1 MKKTA
6 YLLLIVFV
14 SGCASFQPSI
24 PEGYAGHTATIEDTY
39 SNHTGSTAHFYVL
52 SKIDDKLIMDSGYKT
67 RVVNS
72 GRGFNMT
79 PQMLSREVT
88 TDSHLFT
95 LVGFVQFA
103 TDGQGLFGDSM
114 MVKKS
119 LRLTPEPGMLYR
131 VTGELSKSGSDIWLE
146 DSNGNKF
153 LGTTITK

>member
-1 MKKTA
+1 MRKIVF
-6 YLLLIVFV
+6 LLLIVFV
-14 SGCASFQPSI
+14 SGCVSFQSSI
-24 PEGYAGHTATIEDTY
+24 PEGYAGDRATIEDTY

-72 GRGFNMT
+72 GKGFNMT
-79 PQMLSREVT
+79 PWMLSREVT
-88 TDSHLFT
+88 TESHVFT

-114 MVKKS
+114 MVEKL

-146 DSNGNKF
+146 DSSGKKF
-153 LGTTITK
+153 IGMPISK